1 MNPESL
7 NMTDFE
13 HEKSVLLQLSKAREA
28 VRKKFMLLKQDKMG
42 VEQSLNETFKPIV
55 TPLKELVMINN
66 KNSDVLPPPP
76 VVSMKR
82 EIKTR
87 MERTI
92 KPRKRD
98 STSNNNSSSSD
109 DEFNS
114 LLDNTAINNA
124 LHSAI
129 QSTPTSKKNQS
140 PQRMQFSFAN
150 KYIEMLRKADSK
162 IDGLYGPYM
171 STDGAIMI
179 GSKDMEFNNNDIIID
194 GKKYPMTEGLL
205 ELLFMKSPNSKS
217 GRILDLD
224 NYKEIMETSNAHKK
238 GYKSDEDIRRH
249 NSNKFK
255 HIILPMFG
263 GKKGG
268 DGLLP
273 PPYKIARKDT
283 TFDYVYW
290 DDPNELVDRLRLLL
304 AEKSAGNSNHS
315 NEIQSIIEELREAGI
330 IY

>member
-1 MNPESL
+1 
-7 NMTDFE
+7 MTDFE
-13 HEKSVLLQLSKAREA
+13 HEKSVLQQLSKAREA

-55 TPLKELVMINN
+55 TPLKELVMLNN
-66 KNSDVLPPPP
+66 KNSDVSPPPPP
-76 VVSMKR
+76 VSIKR
-82 EIKTR
+82 EMKTR

-92 KPRKRD
+92 KPQKGD
-98 STSNNNSSSSD
+98 STSSNNSSSD

-114 LLDNTAINNA
+114 LLNNTTMNNA

-140 PQRMQFSFAN
+140 PPRMQYTFAD
-150 KYIEMLRKADSK
+150 KYIELLRKADSK
-162 IDGLYGPYM
+162 IDGLYGPYI

-179 GSKDMEFNNNDIIID
+179 GSKNMEFNNNDIIID

-205 ELLFMKSPNSKS
+205 ELLFMKSPNEKS
-217 GRILDLD
+217 GRVHDLD

-238 GYKSDEDIRRH
+238 QYKSNEDIRRY
-249 NSNKFK
+249 NSNKLK
-255 HIILPMFG
+255 HIILPMFE
-263 GKKGG
+263 GKKSG